1 MRHDDLGPA
10 GTSRRRAGVGAGAV
24 AIGTLVAN
32 ILGYALFLVLNRQL
46 EPDTL
51 GAVASLLNLVI
62 IASVAALSTQLVG
75 AWRVANRRP
84 QAHATVLRTGAAVG
98 ALIAGAVALLTPAL
112 VPLLHLDGPVP
123 VLLVA
128 ATMAPAIM
136 TAAVQGVLQGDR
148 RFVALAV
155 SYVAAAAGRTAGGVT
170 AAWLGWGVDGVMGLT
185 ALASWVTTAAI
196 LLLVRDHVGSALA
209 AGVPVHTRRVL
220 TGMTG
225 TSALL
230 VASTID
236 IPVARNALSGSESGT
251 YAVLGLFT
259 KAAFWG
265 PTFLATVLY
274 PGMTRTKGMRPLL
287 LALAGTTGIV
297 AAGIA
302 LAAVLAEPLVRLA
315 GGAAYADEG
324 SLVPV
329 FTALGGAWALAQ
341 VLVYWGAAKGTYAV
355 GYLVWVAAGVATLV
369 VTTWRS
375 GSVLEVST
383 TFLLA
388 AGTVVVIGSVLS
400 VHRALSAQRRARTG
414 PTPR

>member
-1 MRHDDLGPA
+1 MRRDDPRPA
-10 GTSRRRAGVGAGAV
+10 GAARRRAGVGAGAV

-32 ILGYALFLVLNRQL
+32 VLGYALFLVLNRQL
-46 EPDTL
+46 DPDTL

-62 IASVAALSTQLVG
+62 IASAAALSTQLVG
-75 AWRVANRRP
+75 AWRVAHRRP
-84 QAHATVLRTGAAVG
+84 HAHATALRTGAVVG
-98 ALIAGAVALLTPAL
+98 ALITGVVALLTPAL
-112 VPLLHLDGPVP
+112 VPLLHLDGPLP

-136 TAAVQGVLQGDR
+136 TAGVQGVLQGDH
-148 RFVALAV
+148 RFVALGA

-170 AAWLGWGVDGVMGLT
+170 AAWLGWGVNGVMGLT

-196 LLLVRDHVGSALA
+196 LLFVRSHVSSALDA
-209 AGVPVHTRRVL
+209 AVPVQTRRVL

-236 IPVARNALSGSESGT
+236 IPVARSALSGSESGT

-265 PTFLATVLY
+265 PAFLATVLY
-274 PGMTRTKGMRPLL
+274 PGMTRAKGMRPLL
-287 LALAGTTGIV
+287 LALVGTTGIV
-297 AAGIA
+297 AAGIT
-302 LAAVLAEPLVRLA
+302 LAALLAGPLVRIV
-315 GGAAYADEG
+315 GGAAYADQG

-341 VLVYWGAAKGTYAV
+341 VLVYWGAARGAYAV
-355 GYLVWVAAGVATLV
+355 GYLVWAAAGVATAV
-369 VTTWRS
+369 VTIWRS
-375 GSVLEVST
+375 GSVVEIVT

-388 AGTVVVIGSVLS
+388 AGAVVVIGSLLS
-400 VHRALSAQRRARTG
+400 VRRAISARPRATTD